1 MFIGEGEDML
11 EFIGEVILEAVM
23 EITKNKKL
31 SKWIRYPI
39 LLLVMMFYG
48 FIVLGILSLGIQM
61 FLDQK
66 LLTAVL
72 FIGIDAVLIGGLW
85 VFYFKKS
92 GGKS

>member
-1 MFIGEGEDML
+1 ML
-11 EFIGEVILEAVM
+11 EFIGELILEAVM
-23 EITKNKKL
+23 EITKNKKI

-39 LLLVMMFYG
+39 LLLVIVFYG

-61 FLDQK
+61 FLERK
-66 LLTAVL
+66 FLTAVL

-85 VFYFKKS
+85 IFYFKKN

>member
-1 MFIGEGEDML
+1 MFIEEGADML
-11 EFIGEVILEAVM
+11 EFIGELILEAVM
-23 EITKNKKL
+23 EITKNKKI

-39 LLLVMMFYG
+39 LLLVIMFYG

-61 FLDQK
+61 FLDRK
-66 LLTAVL
+66 FLTAVL

-85 VFYFKKS
+85 IFYFKKN

>member
-1 MFIGEGEDML
+1 ML
-11 EFIGEVILEAVM
+11 EFIGELILEAVM
-23 EITKNKKL
+23 EITKNKKI

-39 LLLVMMFYG
+39 LLLVIMFYG

-61 FLDQK
+61 FLDRK
-66 LLTAVL
+66 FLTAVL

-85 VFYFKKS
+85 IFYFKKN

>member
-72 FIGIDAVLIGGLW
+72 FIGIDAILIGGLW

>member
-1 MFIGEGEDML
+1 MFIGEGADML

-23 EITKNKKL
+23 EITKNKKI

-39 LLLVMMFYG
+39 LLLIMMFYG

-66 LLTAVL
+66 FLTAVL
-72 FIGIDAVLIGGLW
+72 FIGIDVVLIGGLW
-85 VFYFKKS
+85 FYYFKKN
-92 GGKS
+92 GGES

>member
-1 MFIGEGEDML
+1 MFIGEGADML
-11 EFIGEVILEAVM
+11 EFIGELILEAVM
-23 EITKNKKL
+23 EITKNKKI

-39 LLLVMMFYG
+39 LLLVIVFYG

-61 FLDQK
+61 FLERK
-66 LLTAVL
+66 FLTAVL

-85 VFYFKKS
+85 IFYFKKN

>member
-85 VFYFKKS
+85 VFYFKKN